1 MTRSEPNISQRVDE
15 PSAIQSSFEEVMR
28 YWHTQIHS
36 EWGESV
42 EFHKVDTGWY
52 LILLY
57 TCITTLSKNDQA
69 KSDLQSLFGMNLVSL
84 VTR

>member
-15 PSAIQSSFEEVMR
+15 PSAVQSSFEEVMR

-57 TCITTLSKNDQA
+57 TCI
-69 KSDLQSLFGMNLVSL
+69 LQHYQKMIKLNLICNPSSE
-84 VTR
+84 